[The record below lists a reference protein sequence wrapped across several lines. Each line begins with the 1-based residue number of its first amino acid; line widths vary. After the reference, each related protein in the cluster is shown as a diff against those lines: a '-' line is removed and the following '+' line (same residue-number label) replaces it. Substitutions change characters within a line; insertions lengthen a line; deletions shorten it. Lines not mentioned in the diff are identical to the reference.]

1 MYPYWALSEPNQ
13 TNMLDHLATYGDAT
27 STRLKSDSNRQAIY
41 RSLRSSIVEGHL
53 PFGTRLPTER
63 ALASRFGAA
72 RNTVRKTMNQLAD
85 EGLIVRHVGRGTFVA
100 RDLAKNTSEAGDE
113 AQFSLG
119 ELLEARLM
127 FEPALAELVA
137 ERASDDDLAGLSA
150 HLEALRNAATW
161 TEFKEAKYA
170 LHLAIVRASRNNF
183 LISVFETI
191 IAARRKSGWGRP
203 GGHPLP
209 ISAVRE
215 AAARDNA
222 AIVEALR
229 KRDPLA
235 ARELISAYLLRTLVS
250 ASDS

>member
-1 MYPYWALSEPNQ
+1 MAGPNQ
-13 TNMLDHLATYGDAT
+13 TNMLENLARYPDET
-27 STRLKSDSNRQAIY
+27 STRLKSDSDSQAIY
-41 RSLRSSIVEGHL
+41 QSLRSSIVEGRL
-53 PFGTRLPTER
+53 RSGTRLPTER

-72 RNTVRKTMNQLAD
+72 RNTVRKTMNQLVD
-85 EGLIVRHVGRGTFVA
+85 EGLIIRHVGRGTFVA
-100 RDLAKNTSEAGDE
+100 RDHAKGAAVAADE

-127 FEPALAELVA
+127 FEPMLAELVA
-137 ERASDDDLAGLSA
+137 ERASSEDLAGLSA
-150 HLEALRNAATW
+150 YLEALRNAATW

-170 LHLAIVRASRNNF
+170 LHLAIVRASRNSF

-191 IAARRKSGWGRP
+191 IASRRKAGWGRP

-229 KRDPLA
+229 KRDAAA
-235 ARELISAYLLRTLVS
+235 ARELISTYLLRTLMSV
-250 ASDS
+250 SDS

>member
-1 MYPYWALSEPNQ
+1 MIDN
-13 TNMLDHLATYGDAT
+13 LAQHPDET
-27 STRLKSDSNRQAIY
+27 STRVRSDSNSLTIY
-41 RSLRSSIVEGHL
+41 QSLRSSIVEGRL
-53 PFGTRLPTER
+53 RTGTRLPTER

-85 EGLIVRHVGRGTFVA
+85 EGLIIRHVGRGTFVA
-100 RDLAKNTSEAGDE
+100 RNRANGAAAASDE
-113 AQFSLG
+113 PEYSLG

-127 FEPALAELVA
+127 FEPMLAELVA
-137 ERASDDDLAGLSA
+137 ERASDEDLAGLSA
-150 HLEALRNAATW
+150 HLDALRNAATW

-183 LISVFETI
+183 LISVFERI
-191 IAARRKSGWGRP
+191 IASRRGAGWGRP

-209 ISAVRE
+209 VSAVRE

-229 KRDPLA
+229 KRDGAA
-235 ARELISAYLLRTLVS
+235 ARELINTYLVRTLMS

>member
-1 MYPYWALSEPNQ
+1 MI
-13 TNMLDHLATYGDAT
+13 DKLAKHPDET
-27 STRLKSDSNRQAIY
+27 SARLKSDSNSQVIY
-41 RSLRSSIVEGHL
+41 QSLRNSIVEGRL
-53 PFGTRLPTER
+53 RTGTRLPTER

-85 EGLIVRHVGRGTFVA
+85 EGLIIRHVGRGTFVA
-100 RDLAKNTSEAGDE
+100 RNRAKSAAAAASDE
-113 AQFSLG
+113 PDFSLG

-127 FEPALAELVA
+127 FEPMLAELVA
-137 ERASDDDLAGLSA
+137 ERASDEDLAGLSA
-150 HLEALRNAATW
+150 YLEALRNAATW
-161 TEFKEAKYA
+161 TEFKEAKYT

-183 LISVFETI
+183 LISVFESI
-191 IAARRKSGWGRP
+191 IASRRNAGWGRP

-229 KRDPLA
+229 RRDGAA
-235 ARELISAYLLRTLVS
+235 ARELINTYLVRTLMSVGGS
-250 ASDS
+250 